1 MLDGIKIG
9 EYRKQKTVIGQ
20 EQLETVRHL
29 GILMNC
35 SDRNSDDFLRK
46 ANILKISKITTRI
59 STPRLIE

>member
-1 MLDGIKIG
+1 MVDGIKIG
-9 EYRKQKTVIGQ
+9 EYRKQKTVMGQ
-20 EQLETVRHL
+20 EQLETLRNL